1 MSVITLSDFV
11 EDAHYNR
18 RGRVTAVHF
27 GCPEG
32 AAWLMGQERQAP
44 AEGRWLSVLVDGGG
58 SIAVHESALTKVEP
72 FELDNTWADFYWPE
86 VVKR

>member
-1 MSVITLSDFV
+1 
-11 EDAHYNR
+11 
-18 RGRVTAVHF
+18 
-27 GCPEG
+27 
-32 AAWLMGQERQAP
+32 MGQERQAP